1 MGMSAMGY
9 EKHHV
14 RHKQGS
20 HKDCEEKSEDCVEER
35 LHLHTLQERK
45 EKENEKKVKYKIHKE
60 RRTKKMKELQK

>member
-1 MGMSAMGY
+1 MSAMGY

-14 RHKQGS
+14 
-20 HKDCEEKSEDCVEER
+20 SEDCVEER